1 MTATAEVPG
10 PVHLGL
16 PADLGHQTVA
26 SVSGNTPMQLWR
38 ETAPPPVEQLHRIAA
53 LLRQCQRPLLVAGL
67 SCMRLTDKRV
77 WYQVVAQHRLP
88 VVLSPMAKGLLRED
102 HPAYAGVLFH
112 ALSDIVAETIQ
123 EADLVLAI
131 GYDPVE
137 FNYEEWLPDVPLI
150 HVDTVAADVDASVH
164 LAADVVG
171 DIGTVLQFLATCPP
185 GAYRWDLTTV
195 AERRQRMFATLM
207 TPRSSL
213 TPSQVLGVLQELLP
227 EEGFLTCDVGAH
239 THLIGQLWR
248 TPAPGRL
255 IMSNGWSSMGFGVPA
270 ALATKLCRP
279 QHPVVCV
286 TGDGGFLMMAGEMAT
301 AARLGLPVVF
311 VVLVDRQIQLI
322 TVKQG
327 RQAAQ
332 PYGTQLYPS
341 DYVSPSHC
349 FGVSVVSARTQAE
362 VHDAVAQGLQGAEP
376 LIVEALVDPAE
387 YDQVILRP
395 HKLSQV
401 K

>member
-1 MTATAEVPG
+1 
-10 PVHLGL
+10 
-16 PADLGHQTVA
+16 
-26 SVSGNTPMQLWR
+26 
-38 ETAPPPVEQLHRIAA
+38 
-53 LLRQCQRPLLVAGL
+53 
-67 SCMRLTDKRV
+67 
-77 WYQVVAQHRLP
+77 
-88 VVLSPMAKGLLRED
+88 
-102 HPAYAGVLFH
+102 
-112 ALSDIVAETIQ
+112 
-123 EADLVLAI
+123 
-131 GYDPVE
+131 
-137 FNYEEWLPDVPLI
+137 
-150 HVDTVAADVDASVH
+150 
-164 LAADVVG
+164 
-171 DIGTVLQFLATCPP
+171 
-185 GAYRWDLTTV
+185 
-195 AERRQRMFATLM
+195 
-207 TPRSSL
+207 
-213 TPSQVLGVLQELLP
+213 
-227 EEGFLTCDVGAH
+227 
-239 THLIGQLWR
+239 
-248 TPAPGRL
+248 
-255 IMSNGWSSMGFGVPA
+255 
-270 ALATKLCRP
+270 
-279 QHPVVCV
+279 
-286 TGDGGFLMMAGEMAT
+286 MMAGEMAT